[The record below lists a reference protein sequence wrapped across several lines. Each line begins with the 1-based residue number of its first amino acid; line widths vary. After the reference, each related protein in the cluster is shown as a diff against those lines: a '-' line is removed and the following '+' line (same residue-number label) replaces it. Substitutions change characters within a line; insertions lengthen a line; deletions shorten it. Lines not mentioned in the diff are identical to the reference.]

1 MIHRIRLRAPWQSA
15 RIQGAT
21 RFFRQFNCPSGIT
34 SQTGVALVLQSH
46 TGSVVLH
53 LNGQRLGETDIARNR
68 IHYPIKQD
76 LKPHNE
82 IWIDIR
88 DTENTGKTSAHHTTK
103 NALPTPAETYFE
115 VHLEMTE
122 NG

>member
-1 MIHRIRLRAPWQSA
+1 MKHRIRLRAPWQSA

-21 RFFRQFNCPSGIT
+21 RFFRRFNCPSGIT
-34 SQTGVALVLQSH
+34 SQTDVALVLQSH
-46 TGSVVLH
+46 TDSIVLH
-53 LNGQRLGETDIARNR
+53 LNGQRLGETNTARNR
-68 IHYPIKQD
+68 IHFQIKQD
-76 LKPHNE
+76 LQPHNE

-88 DTENTGKTSAHHTTK
+88 DPANTGKTSTHHFLE
-103 NALPTPAETYFE
+103 NALPPPTDTSFE